1 MKRSHRSGRRLDA
14 RLAARAAALVVA
26 LGALGCASTQA
37 TRLGDNGWRIE
48 CDEKMTDCAARA
60 DTSCGDKGYTVVGG
74 GTHSSM
80 LGGSTGYQSKTR
92 SSELIIRCGEPSDAE
107 LEQHDRLAAQP
118 VQHASDAASREA
130 ENAALAPSPAPA
142 SAPAAAPPPA
152 PAAAPSATQCVPGAT
167 QKCVGPGACDGG
179 QSCNADGSGFGVCD
193 CGGTPAATAPHH

>member
-1 MKRSHRSGRRLDA
+1 MKRSHRFGLVPDA
-14 RLAARAAALVVA
+14 RPTAHAVAFFAAIS
-26 LGALGCASTQA
+26 ALGCASTQA

-142 SAPAAAPPPA
+142 STPAATPPA
-152 PAAAPSATQCVPGAT
+152 PAAAASATQCVPGAT

-179 QSCNADGSGFGVCD
+179 QSCAKDGSGFGPCD
-193 CGGTPAATAPHH
+193 CGGTPAATVPAH